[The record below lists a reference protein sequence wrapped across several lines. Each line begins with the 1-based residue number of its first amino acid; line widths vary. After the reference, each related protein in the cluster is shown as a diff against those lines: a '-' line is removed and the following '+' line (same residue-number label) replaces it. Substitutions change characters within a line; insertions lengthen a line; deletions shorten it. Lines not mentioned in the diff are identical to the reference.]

1 MKGRRGETHQTGT
14 MFDILTAKVTVFKHF
29 LATRQATKA
38 EKMKNTECS
47 GGVLED
53 GKVASSCT
61 FPLLREVL
69 VCPRK
74 APPKTRRASAMLL
87 LPPCKPA
94 RGGAAHS
101 PQLPLSGAAV
111 SARRPA

>member
-1 MKGRRGETHQTGT
+1 MHQTGT
-14 MFDILTAKVTVFKHF
+14 MLDILTAKVTVFRHF
-29 LATRQATKA
+29 LATQQATKA
-38 EKMKNTECS
+38 EKRKNTECS

-61 FPLLREVL
+61 FPLVCAVL

-74 APPKTRRASAMLL
+74 APPETRRALAVLP

-94 RGGAAHS
+94 CGGAAHS

-111 SARRPA
+111 SASRPA